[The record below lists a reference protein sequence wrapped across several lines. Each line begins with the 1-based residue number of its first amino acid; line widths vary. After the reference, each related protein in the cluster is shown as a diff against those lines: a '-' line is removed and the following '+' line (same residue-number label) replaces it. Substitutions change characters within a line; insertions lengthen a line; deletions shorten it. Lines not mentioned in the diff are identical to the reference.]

1 MRISDWSS
9 TCALPICSR
18 SLLFAFFSVSAACSV
33 GEVLSVAPELLSFA
47 PPLIAGVLDV
57 SAGPV
62 GAADFRGAV
71 LRVTLGVSGGVS
83 GISGPF
89 HDLGWS
95 SGIENLTHGP
105 FSSSVCAIITGNL
118 KGMEGDERTEERRV
132 GKEWL

>member
-1 MRISDWSS
+1 MGK
-9 TCALPICSR
+9 
-18 SLLFAFFSVSAACSV
+18 SAVAAMLRREGV
-33 GEVLSVAPELLSFA
+33 PVFDADAEVHRLQ
-47 PPLIAGVLDV
+47 
-57 SAGPV
+57 GPV

-105 FSSSVCAIITGNL
+105 FSSSVCAIITGKL
-118 KGMEGDERTEERRV
+118 KGMEGEDRKSTR
-132 GKEWL
+132 LNSSH

>member
-9 TCALPICSR
+9 DVCS
-18 SLLFAFFSVSAACSV
+18 SDL
-33 GEVLSVAPELLSFA
+33 APELLSFA

-105 FSSSVCAIITGNL
+105 FSSSVCAIITGKL
-118 KGMEGDERTEERRV
+118 KGMEGDGTFKSAV
-132 GKEWL
+132 PTY